1 MPGKHRRR
9 HSFDF
14 SQGSSDEERRCY
26 EPRKV
31 HFDDQYFIRRRKEQG
46 KRNGDGDIRRMNID
60 ETTTK
65 LKESY
70 QNIDKGLHI
79 LRKITDNLVESKQ
92 SIRYHNDCSQKVFV
106 SEINTL
112 LEQVDQLEK
121 SLRKSGEQKREY
133 LDELSRLQRA
143 LHEDR
148 LKIEAAR
155 ESRHDLHEK
164 MNQTTKVTREQQ
176 ITINK
181 LKRDNQNLWKILQD
195 VKKHLLEED
204 HPGGDQMSRKR
215 LPEPYHSPP
224 HERFRV
230 ECDLFPIRD
239 NESVAS
245 KESHSTNASGST
257 ADAMLTEKLNYLVKR
272 SENIQNMI
280 EKGGAGSK
288 DGSRMNRSYSDDCL
302 VAKSKPEPIITS
314 KLSCENITRS
324 VCSKEKRIPSENEFG
339 VRCDAKDIMQRCE
352 ELERRV
358 EQCSTKD
365 MRDRLMRQLEEMEQ
379 EEGRNL
385 STRREEKKDES
396 KKPGKN
402 NLSKSQMILN
412 RIYHLISL
420 LSEKN

>member
-1 MPGKHRRR
+1 MPGKHHRRR
-9 HSFDF
+9 HSYDF
-14 SQGSSDEERRCY
+14 SQGSSDEEKRCY
-26 EPRKV
+26 EQRKV
-31 HFDDQYFIRRRKEQG
+31 HFDDQYLTRRLKGHVTG
-46 KRNGDGDIRRMNID
+46 KRIGDNDIKQMNIN

-70 QNIDKGLHI
+70 QNIDKGLNI
-79 LRKITDNLVESKQ
+79 LQRIYENLVESKQ
-92 SIRYHNDCSQKVFV
+92 SIRYQNDCSQKMFI

-112 LEQVDQLEK
+112 LDQVDELEK
-121 SLRKSGEQKREY
+121 SLRKSGDQKREY
-133 LDELSRLQRA
+133 IEELSRLQRA

-164 MNQTTKVTREQQ
+164 MNESTKVTREQQ

-204 HPGGDQMSRKR
+204 QPKDDQLLCRR
-215 LPEPYHSPP
+215 LPEPKRSSS

-230 ECDLFPIRD
+230 ECDLFPLRD
-239 NESVAS
+239 NESITS
-245 KESHSTNASGST
+245 KESHSTNVSGST
-257 ADAMLTEKLNYLVKR
+257 ADAMLTEKLNYLAKR

-280 EKGGAGSK
+280 EKARVSGSSKGGS
-288 DGSRMNRSYSDDCL
+288 SRMNRSFSDDCI
-302 VAKSKPEPIITS
+302 ASKSKPNP
-314 KLSCENITRS
+314 LSSPKKSFCEKTAR
-324 VCSKEKRIPSENEFG
+324 SKEMRIPSENEFG
-339 VRCDAKDIMQRCE
+339 VRSDTKDIMRRCE

-385 STRREEKKDES
+385 SARREEKEEETK
-396 KKPGKN
+396 
-402 NLSKSQMILN
+402 SKSGK
-412 RIYHLISL
+412 IYCH
-420 LSEKN
+420 